1 MGPKTAELIRVLE
14 QIASLLNKEGADH
27 WCRWACKARARLL
40 DSDYSGIEYV
50 LSAYGGMG
58 SFNDLVLGQQY
69 EGGMFS
75 TTPDYVF
82 LNDKLEKLRSDAGRL
97 AEEIR
102 MSQKP

>member
-14 QIASLLNKEGADH
+14 QIASLLHNEGVNQ
-27 WCRWACKARARLL
+27 WCQWACKARARLL

-58 SFNDLVLGQQY
+58 SFNDLVLGHEY
-69 EGGMFS
+69 EDGMFS
-75 TTPDYVF
+75 NTLDYVF